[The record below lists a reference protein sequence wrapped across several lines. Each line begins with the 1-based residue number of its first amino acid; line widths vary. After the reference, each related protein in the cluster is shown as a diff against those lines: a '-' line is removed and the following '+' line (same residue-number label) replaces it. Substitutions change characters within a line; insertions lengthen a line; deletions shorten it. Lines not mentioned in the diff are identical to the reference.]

1 MLNYIRPLVPKVI
14 KGKILEYSYKVSLNE
29 FCGILQIKFL
39 QCFIGSRFWETYW
52 KNFATKVSFIVKIA
66 FSN

>member
-39 QCFIGSRFWETYW
+39 
-52 KNFATKVSFIVKIA
+52 
-66 FSN
+66 